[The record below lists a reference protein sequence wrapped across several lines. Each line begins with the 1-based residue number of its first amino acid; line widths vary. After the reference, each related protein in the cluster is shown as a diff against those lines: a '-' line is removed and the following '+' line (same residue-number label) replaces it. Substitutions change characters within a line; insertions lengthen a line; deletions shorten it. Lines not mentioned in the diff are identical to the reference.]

1 MGEQMERISDAV
13 EAVAREVVDS
23 AFKVHRSLGPGLLES
38 VYETCLH
45 HELTKRGISC
55 VRQVPVNIIYDD
67 IEIEAGLRIDLL
79 IDNSIIVELKAVE
92 ETKPLFE
99 AQLLT
104 YLKLSNKRLGFLINF
119 NTVLFKQGLKRM
131 VL

>member
-1 MGEQMERISDAV
+1 M
-13 EAVAREVVDS
+13 
-23 AFKVHRSLGPGLLES
+23 
-38 VYETCLH
+38 
-45 HELTKRGISC
+45 
-55 VRQVPVNIIYDD
+55 NIVYDD
-67 IEIEAGLRIDLL
+67 LEIEAGLRIDLL

-119 NTVLFKQGLKRM
+119 KTVLFKQGLKRM